1 MQSGSSSARVGGT
14 LRFQSKN
21 RGVMGVDVRVL
32 GGTNDTIHSCK
43 FFGILCKDMLEIKLE
58 RKGRE
63 EAAKIWKRIKRARD
77 ILR

>member
-1 MQSGSSSARVGGT
+1 
-14 LRFQSKN
+14 
-21 RGVMGVDVRVL
+21 MGVDVRVL